1 MQANVYITLH
11 RYLSKCCIDAA
22 YSPKQGSCG
31 NSARNL
37 PSMNTITITYMFINS
52 GVQTFREPFAALSRS
67 FATAAKTYI
76 HMCKCHSDT
85 KSLAWVLERLPYIN
99 IYTLLQTYIDME
111 SPVFVDNFRTEK
123 TPWGFPQQQLILSW
137 PVENVRCWNQMKWP
151 MKEHKF
157 YGRLKW
163 GKIGFF
169 SGKHANISGKRMTEI
184 PQLQHDSGPLVFWG
198 FQNEIKWIG
207 PIPN

>member
-76 HMCKCHSDT
+76 HMCRCHSDT
-85 KSLAWVLERLPYIN
+85 KSLAWVLERLPYIYICIHNN
-99 IYTLLQTYIDME
+99 IYIDIDTYMFFQCYQAN
-111 SPVFVDNFRTEK
+111 P
-123 TPWGFPQQQLILSW
+123 
-137 PVENVRCWNQMKWP
+137 
-151 MKEHKF
+151 
-157 YGRLKW
+157 
-163 GKIGFF
+163 FF
-169 SGKHANISGKRMTEI
+169 SAMISTWLVISTPERRRKPGMEPAFESVERFGEDTEYILIWLVVWPLWKIWKSIGMISNPIYGKKEMFQTTNQSYIETI
-184 PQLQHDSGPLVFWG
+184 LYLVY
-198 FQNEIKWIG
+198 I
-207 PIPN
+207 